1 VEAGASMGFAGLAR
15 RLGPAARAAGLT
27 VPAFRSPPR
36 RAGATRTIR
45 RYPGGAVVSVR
56 VRERPLDQI
65 AADMVE
71 GIVVA
76 NSLRGEAAPRVRLAL
91 LTAALE
97 PDTPSAARGGVA
109 SGDARVAKRQTQAA

>member
-1 VEAGASMGFAGLAR
+1 
-15 RLGPAARAAGLT
+15 
-27 VPAFRSPPR
+27 
-36 RAGATRTIR
+36 
-45 RYPGGAVVSVR
+45 
-56 VRERPLDQI
+56 
-65 AADMVE
+65 VE